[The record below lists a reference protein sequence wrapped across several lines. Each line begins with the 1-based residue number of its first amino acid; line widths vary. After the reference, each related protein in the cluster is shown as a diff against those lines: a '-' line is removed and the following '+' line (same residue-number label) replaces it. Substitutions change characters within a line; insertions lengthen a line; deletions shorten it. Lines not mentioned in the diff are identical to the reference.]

1 MFLLPKSY
9 VQVLKKRDFFVLSL
23 IIFVGQAA
31 SAFLLLSLIVSVF
44 LKTGSNLGVSGVIL
58 SFTIPAFFLMAF
70 AGLFADALD
79 RRKIIILANVFIALV
94 VLVII
99 LSQSVIYA
107 SIPLSFF
114 YFAGNTFFIPASS
127 AATAQ
132 LVSKKE
138 LLVANSIFIFTLAGG
153 VLLGLFVASLIY
165 FFLGSRVTF
174 VVCEGLLIIAVLLS
188 FLLPKLLPVAK
199 SNDSL
204 ALRVKSLW
212 RGILYIFGSRTLWFF
227 FVTFAAA
234 QGVIFFGITLAP
246 GFFTEIIGMPIKQA
260 IIFIFPLVGVGALLG
275 IYFIQ
280 RTKMRELY
288 LISFGNSIV
297 GLTLVVFGLLIK
309 TQMLPSWVISFLSA
323 PFLIFLGSGVIVIMV
338 ASRTVI
344 QTKVPHSHQGI
355 VFGANIILASLIA
368 TIMSILA
375 VVFEV
380 VFGYL
385 GTFVLGG
392 TVLVLAGGLLS
403 YLGKRWKY

>member
-1 MFLLPKSY
+1 M
-9 VQVLKKRDFFVLSL
+9 
-23 IIFVGQAA
+23 
-31 SAFLLLSLIVSVF
+31 
-44 LKTGSNLGVSGVIL
+44 
-58 SFTIPAFFLMAF
+58 
-70 AGLFADALD
+70 
-79 RRKIIILANVFIALV
+79 
-94 VLVII
+94 
-99 LSQSVIYA
+99 
-107 SIPLSFF
+107 
-114 YFAGNTFFIPASS
+114 
-127 AATAQ
+127 
-132 LVSKKE
+132 
-138 LLVANSIFIFTLAGG
+138 
-153 VLLGLFVASLIY
+153 
-165 FFLGSRVTF
+165 
-174 VVCEGLLIIAVLLS
+174 
-188 FLLPKLLPVAK
+188 
-199 SNDSL
+199 
-204 ALRVKSLW
+204 
-212 RGILYIFGSRTLWFF
+212 
-227 FVTFAAA
+227 TFAAA
-234 QGVIFFGITLAP
+234 QGLIFFGITLAH
-246 GFFTEIIGMPIKQA
+246 GLFTEIIGMAIKQA
-260 IIFIFPLVGVGALLG
+260 SIFIFPLAGVGALLG